1 MEGGDI
7 GVTIQKH
14 VACMFEGLLCTV
26 EEDAVDPPK
35 KRRLWGREAPIVKD
49 KDMAKIV
56 RSWRPNEMPL
66 KSVIHLT
73 KQLGIGVE
81 VYTYYPEDFVE
92 TIERWLGR
100 KGISV
105 TVHPYDDIM
114 HLHEDFKYNRDVQ
127 VLFTNSERDAQ
138 MLGMR
143 ATVVPPE
150 KTFGF

>member
-14 VACMFEGLLCTV
+14 LACMFEGLLCTV
-26 EEDAVDPPK
+26 AEDEEIPK
-35 KRRLWGREAPIVKD
+35 PKRRLWGKDDPIVKD

-73 KQLGIGVE
+73 KQLGIGME

-92 TIERWLGR
+92 PIERWLGR

-105 TVHPYDDIM
+105 IVHSYDDIM
-114 HLHEDFKYNRDVQ
+114 HLQEDFKYNRDVQ
-127 VLFTNSERDAQ
+127 VLFTHSERDAQ
-138 MLGMR
+138 ILGIR
-143 ATVVPPE
+143 STVVSPD

>member
-1 MEGGDI
+1 MQGNDI
-7 GVTIQKH
+7 GITVQKH

-26 EEDAVDPPK
+26 DEEVEPPK
-35 KRRLWGREAPIVKD
+35 KRKLWGREAPIVKD

-56 RSWRPNEMPL
+56 KSWHPNEMPL

-81 VYTYYPEDFVE
+81 VYTFYPEDFVE
-92 TIERWLGR
+92 PIERWLGR

-105 TVHPYDDIM
+105 TVHAYDDIM
-114 HLHEDFKYNRDVQ
+114 HLQEDFKYNRDVQ
-127 VLFTNSERDAQ
+127 VLFTHSERDAQ
-138 MLGMR
+138 ILGIR
-143 ATVVPPE
+143 STVVPTD